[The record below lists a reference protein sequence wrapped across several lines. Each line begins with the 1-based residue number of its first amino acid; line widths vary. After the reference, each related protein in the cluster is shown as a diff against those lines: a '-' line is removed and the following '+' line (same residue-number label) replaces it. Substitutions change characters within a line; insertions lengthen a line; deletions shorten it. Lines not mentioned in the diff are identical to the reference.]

1 MQALAHLHAA
11 YPFWLWGGVAAALLA
26 IEVMTGS
33 GWLLWAAAS
42 AALTAGAAQLGGLSP
57 APTILLFAVLTI
69 VSTLAARRFLP
80 KPADAGGGDINDS
93 VARLMGQRGRAVAAF
108 DGRFGRVMVDGK
120 EWAAELDGDGSLAAD
135 APVEVVAVGGA
146 RLRVRAILL

>member
-1 MQALAHLHAA
+1 METLANLHEA
-11 YPFWLWGGVAAALLA
+11 YRFWLWGGLAAALLA

-42 AALTAGAAQLGGLSP
+42 AAVTAAAAGLGALSP
-57 APTILLFAVLTI
+57 AQAILLFAVLTI
-69 VSTLAARRFLP
+69 ASTLMGRRFLP
-80 KPADAGGGDINDS
+80 RTAAGGGDDINDN

-120 EWAAELDGDGSLAAD
+120 EWAAELDGDASLAAD
-135 APVEVVAVGGA
+135 TPVEVVAVGGA
-146 RLRVRAILL
+146 RLRVRAISL